1 MVRNVNTL
9 SGGFAAVL
17 IGTMFILVPWLSGY
31 PPSFFGK
38 IFINIFGL
46 ILIYFGIK
54 S

>member
-17 IGTMFILVPWLSGY
+17 IGTMFILVPCLSGY